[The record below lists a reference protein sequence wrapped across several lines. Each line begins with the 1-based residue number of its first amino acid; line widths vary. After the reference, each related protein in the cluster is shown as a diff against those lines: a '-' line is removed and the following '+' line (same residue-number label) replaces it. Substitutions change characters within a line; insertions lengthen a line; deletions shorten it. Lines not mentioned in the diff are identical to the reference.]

1 MKKHIIIAL
10 AAAVAL
16 AACTKVSV
24 DEQLEKISFQVA
36 SYMVQTKATGTSL
49 LNEGCN
55 SFYTNAWYTPGT
67 GSVQYFMQNVEILP
81 DANSNPTTWAPADA
95 YYWPKSG
102 TLNFFSYASKNA
114 LAASELD
121 FGESADPKG
130 TVFTI
135 TGHNVAADDNI
146 MIADAV
152 YNAGI
157 GNKEQNDI
165 TDSDNSNDP
174 QGVPTLMRHLLSQI
188 SFTIGLAT
196 PSAASGTTNF
206 EATITSAT
214 LKNVVNKGSLAL
226 TANASDATGLN
237 TKTWS
242 PASDGTAVGWTAATS
257 TEDITLTAP
266 AHTLT
271 LAESATSGNV
281 EDMLVNRT
289 VLPQAIS
296 SNDDIEIEI
305 VYNLDTKHGTTVYT
319 HQEGLTVTGK
329 LKNVTAVPSWNMNQR
344 ITYNVTI
351 NPITDLIT
359 FDPAVVAWTTTS
371 GTLAL

>member
-121 FGESADPKG
+121 FGESVDPRG

-135 TGHNVAADDNI
+135 TDHTVAADDNI

-266 AHTLT
+266 ANTLT